1 MYEQNSF
8 LLVNLGRRELTYG
21 AGVAAGVDNWYK
33 YMGPG
38 LVKSDLVEDTDEEE
52 ITGARYPITST
63 LVSARTSGEFAFKLN
78 LELMPFFLG
87 LICGNLEKT
96 GTATPWTHK
105 VDSPAISAV
114 SPWSTAMIQA
124 HDRVTAASFKT
135 YNGVVIPSLDFEISD
150 GGPIEIKA
158 AAKGDGSEIDA
169 SATSPPA
176 LASALAGT
184 RLFKSHISTLTFGPS
199 GSPTN
204 LLTGQLLRKL
214 SLKLEAGITQKD
226 SLSSGLYAGEA
237 HYDGNGPVL
246 TGELVIKG
254 KQGDAF
260 FTAARTR
267 AVQTFTLT
275 IQIDADNSLSLEGN
289 SVRIPADA
297 GVTADY
303 DESGP
308 ILTIPLRFD
317 YNATD
322 ARAFRWTVINGIED
336 YLLTT

>member
-1 MYEQNSF
+1 M
-8 LLVNLGRRELTYG
+8 
-21 AGVAAGVDNWYK
+21 
-33 YMGPG
+33 
-38 LVKSDLVEDTDEEE
+38 
-52 ITGARYPITST
+52 
-63 LVSARTSGEFAFKLN
+63 
-78 LELMPFFLG
+78 
-87 LICGNLEKT
+87 
-96 GTATPWTHK
+96 
-105 VDSPAISAV
+105 
-114 SPWSTAMIQA
+114 
-124 HDRVTAASFKT
+124 
-135 YNGVVIPSLDFEISD
+135 
-150 GGPIEIKA
+150 
-158 AAKGDGSEIDA
+158 
-169 SATSPPA
+169 
-176 LASALAGT
+176 
-184 RLFKSHISTLTFGPS
+184 
-199 GSPTN
+199 
-204 LLTGQLLRKL
+204 
-214 SLKLEAGITQKD
+214 
-226 SLSSGLYAGEA
+226 
-237 HYDGNGPVL
+237 L